1 MDVTDSQ
8 RAVLR
13 MLSNGSRTDGE
24 IAEEW
29 GRMSARCADARPYAL
44 STLRN
49 ARVALM
55 KQYRVIDTGRQRNRA
70 AVWALKGPRHLGV
83 LSRLRRN
90 AEEYIAYM
98 AAHYALDYSR
108 DIEREPRHRAV
119 S

>member
-1 MDVTDSQ
+1 MIAEITYSQ
-8 RAVLR
+8 QAVLR
-13 MLSNGSRTDGE
+13 MLANGSRTDEE

-29 GRMSARCADARPYAL
+29 ARMAAREGRITYAR

-55 KQYRVIDTGRQRNRA
+55 KAHWVIDTGRQRNRA

-83 LSRLRRN
+83 LSNLNFLREKLAQAGRVDGLRRCT
-90 AEEYIAYM
+90 
-98 AAHYALDYSR
+98 
-108 DIEREPRHRAV
+108 PPQHRAV